1 MRSPL
6 TPPHTITL
14 VILTGVSV
22 MTLNM
27 ILPSL
32 AQMAEEF
39 DVPYAYVNIAIS
51 GYLAITA
58 VLQIIIGPL
67 SDMYGRRPILLGS
80 IAIFAIASVGCILAQ
95 DFWLFLT
102 FRLIQGAVA
111 AGQVLSR
118 VIIRDMLP
126 PKQAASLMGYVAMSM
141 ALAPVLAPVAGGA
154 LHMLFGWRSIFSLF
168 TITGFIVLAL
178 VWFDLGET
186 NQNRSSSFGK
196 QLREYPHLLKSRR
209 FWGYS
214 LCIAF
219 SVGGFFVFI
228 TAPRWLPLRGSR

>member
-67 SDMYGRRPILLGS
+67 SDMYGRRRS
-80 IAIFAIASVGCILAQ
+80 
-95 DFWLFLT
+95 FWVRLLFL
-102 FRLIQGAVA
+102 
-111 AGQVLSR
+111 
-118 VIIRDMLP
+118 P
-126 PKQAASLMGYVAMSM
+126 
-141 ALAPVLAPVAGGA
+141 
-154 LHMLFGWRSIFSLF
+154 
-168 TITGFIVLAL
+168 
-178 VWFDLGET
+178 
-186 NQNRSSSFGK
+186 
-196 QLREYPHLLKSRR
+196 SRR
-209 FWGYS
+209 SAAYWHRISGCF
-214 LCIAF
+214 
-219 SVGGFFVFI
+219 
-228 TAPRWLPLRGSR
+228 